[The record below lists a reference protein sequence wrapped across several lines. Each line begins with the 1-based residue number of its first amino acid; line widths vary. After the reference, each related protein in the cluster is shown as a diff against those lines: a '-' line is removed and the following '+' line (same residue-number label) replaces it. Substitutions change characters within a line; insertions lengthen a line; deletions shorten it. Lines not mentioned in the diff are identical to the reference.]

1 MIFLEED
8 WRSTLQQN
16 EVGVKIFDRL
26 RMKEDPAKLENV
38 VIYNKMI
45 IEPRCIINDGAMI
58 LQKLTAEKEESAT

>member
-8 WRSTLQQN
+8 WCSTLQQN

-26 RMKEDPAKLENV
+26 RMKEGPAKLENV
-38 VIYNKMI
+38 VICNKMI

-58 LQKLTAEKEESAT
+58 SSRQRRKKVPPE